1 MEKRTP
7 RKTSL
12 MKLIELQHGKSIE
25 ELLHELYWTNGLTT
39 DEVGRELGINQS
51 TVSKWME
58 RFGILARNS
67 GPRPKVRDRDPV
79 PVAAS
84 AGSKR

>member
-1 MEKRTP
+1 MKRRAP

-12 MKLIELQHGKSIE
+12 MKLIELQHGKPIE
-25 ELLHELYWTNGLTT
+25 ELLRELYWTRRMSM
-39 DEVGRELGINQS
+39 DEVGRELGINQG

-58 RFGILARNS
+58 RFDILARNS
-67 GPRPKVRDRDPV
+67 GPRPRVCHQDPS
-79 PVAAS
+79 PVAAA